1 MFLPSK
7 PVAPH
12 QPRFAGRL
20 PRLTALAT
28 ALALA
33 APAFAQND
41 ADSGEASP
49 ASSEGVNRLVEALQS
64 GESFRVRATAAVA
77 LGRMGD
83 ARALP
88 VLADALRGDES
99 YAVRAAAAAAIGR
112 LGDVGGLQPLFE
124 ALHDRDAYVRTE
136 ASEALSRFRK
146 PEHLFAFREA
156 LTSDDPLQRLAAVT
170 AYGEVM
176 REPGASVGLA
186 TRVIDALGDDDEAVA
201 AAAAQAVS
209 TLPHDRAVPL
219 LVSGLEHGGSGV
231 RTGCARLLEKRTDQR
246 AVPALTAIVVDTDQ
260 SEDVRQAARGALRA
274 HVEYLDV
281 NKIAADAVGVAGP
294 ERQKA
299 LRLLSVLGDKRA
311 MALIEKGLAS
321 TDPAERTGAAR
332 AAVDSADPRARAAL
346 QAAASRETDP
356 RVKRQLE
363 LLLKS
368 LH

>member
-7 PVAPH
+7 PAAPT
-12 QPRFAGRL
+12 AGRL
-20 PRLTALAT
+20 PRLTSALAVV
-28 ALALA
+28 LALTA
-33 APAFAQND
+33 APAGAQSD
-41 ADSGEASP
+41 ADSEASP
-49 ASSEGVNRLVEALQS
+49 ASSEGVTRLVEALQS

-112 LGDVGGLQPLFE
+112 LGDVGGLQPLFD

-146 PEHLFAFREA
+146 PEHLFAFRQA
-156 LTSDDPLQRLAAVT
+156 LTDEDPLQRLAAVT
-170 AYGEVM
+170 AFGEVM

-186 TRVIDALGDDDEAVA
+186 ARVIDALGDDDEAVA
-201 AAAAQAVS
+201 GAAAQAVS

-219 LVSGLEHGGSGV
+219 LVGGLEYGGSGV
-231 RTGCARLLEKRTDQR
+231 RTGCARLLEKRTDER
-246 AVPALTAIVVDTDQ
+246 AVPALTMIVVDTDQ
-260 SEDVRQAARGALRA
+260 SEDVRQAARAALRA

-281 NKIAADAVGVAGP
+281 NKIAADAVGPAGP

-311 MALIEKGLAS
+311 LALIEKGLAS
-321 TDPAERTGAAR
+321 TDPVERTASAR
-332 AAVDSADPRARAAL
+332 AAVDSADPRARGLL
-346 QAAASRETDP
+346 QAAAAREADP